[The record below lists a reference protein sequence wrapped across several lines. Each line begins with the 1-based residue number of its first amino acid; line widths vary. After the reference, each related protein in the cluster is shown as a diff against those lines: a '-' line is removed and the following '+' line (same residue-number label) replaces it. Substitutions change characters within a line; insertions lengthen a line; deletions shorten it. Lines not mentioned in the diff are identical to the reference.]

1 VNDITCQSL
10 AFATE
15 APLVDGMPDVPD
27 SVFCRACEEER
38 LAEGAD
44 HGLCS
49 GCEGL
54 VMVELARLLESLG
67 RLATIGTV
75 AQVDDTRQSL
85 SVLYVS
91 TFLGT
96 NADRIASFLG
106 ASRAQSRQYG
116 MRFRAAQIWVD
127 GKAKGPWSSKPWLSP
142 AFCRLFLMDALVGA
156 GLAVRGKD
164 RWDFLHEGPAE
175 KAA

>member
-1 VNDITCQSL
+1 MHDTPEEMTDTEPL
-10 AFATE
+10 AATPSE
-15 APLVDGMPDVPD
+15 AVV
-27 SVFCRACEEER
+27 CRACEE
-38 LAEGAD
+38 APAD
-44 HGLCS
+44 THHGLCS

-54 VMVELARLLESLG
+54 VFIELAKVLECLG
-67 RLATIGTV
+67 SLATIGTV
-75 AQVDDTRQSL
+75 AQVQDTRQSL

-96 NADRIASFLG
+96 NADRIARFLSLG
-106 ASRAQSRQYG
+106 RTVTRQYG
-116 MRFRAAQIWVD
+116 MRFRAAEIWTD
-127 GKAKGPWSSKPWLSP
+127 GDAKGPWSLKPWLSP

-164 RWDFLHEGPAE
+164 RWDFLDDGPTE